1 MSSDLQVVAPV
12 LGIPTAGDLVDA
24 IRRKITDVPAA
35 LTMVVGHRED
45 DEVDEFDEEVWGPVC
60 PGDVLLELLD
70 DEVDGPDAMRW
81 GPVDPD
87 RLPLE
92 VLDSGSA
99 SADHDMFFKEL
110 RLISHDML
118 SAGVPRP
125 LGEWS
130 RSILGDARRRRRPGQ
145 TNRSMSLI
153 DGFTVWLPEICSGF
167 HIYPYKFLTQSHIR
181 HVAECA
187 AGRQGWADVRLDKIA
202 DQCRGWITR
211 RISYQ
216 EGLQA
221 VAVAALAEITSGFV
235 DFSDAYWG
243 PLVPAPPDEFLL
255 RYTQSRWR

>member
-1 MSSDLQVVAPV
+1 MSSDLEVVAPV

-24 IRRKITDVPAA
+24 IRRKITEVPAA

-99 SADHDMFFKEL
+99 PADHDMFFKEL
-110 RLISHDML
+110 RLIRHDML

-125 LGEWS
+125 LG
-130 RSILGDARRRRRPGQ
+130 ILGR
-145 TNRSMSLI
+145 
-153 DGFTVWLPEICSGF
+153 
-167 HIYPYKFLTQSHIR
+167 
-181 HVAECA
+181 
-187 AGRQGWADVRLDKIA
+187 
-202 DQCRGWITR
+202 
-211 RISYQ
+211 
-216 EGLQA
+216 
-221 VAVAALAEITSGFV
+221 
-235 DFSDAYWG
+235 
-243 PLVPAPPDEFLL
+243 
-255 RYTQSRWR
+255 